1 MKKRAVLILLLLLS
15 LALFAGANGD
25 IQSFEISAY
34 KKAKSDTPS
43 YNLSIYDALSNDLK
57 AVGTNEDIDISN
69 YVSKYLGTY
78 DKNASYSS
86 IELGKRAAF
95 SVHVDG
101 NAPGSYTLS
110 ITYQPLAKSEKNS
123 KTNEVTFDYSQII
136 TATYLFSQY
145 SVFFSASEAKK
156 SKDEKQTISISTG
169 SPSNPAV
176 TVDSSNGATTTMQW
190 TVSTVSGDTS
200 ATVGSDWQ
208 AHGMVALFI
217 DQTSYDEAK
226 YTTYRAKITVLLE
239 NK

>member
-1 MKKRAVLILLLLLS
+1 MKKKSVLILLLLLS
-15 LALFAGANGD
+15 IALFAGENGD

-57 AVGTNEDIDISN
+57 AVGTDEDIDISN

-78 DKNASYSS
+78 STEASYSA

-101 NAPGSYTLS
+101 NAPGSYKLS
-110 ITYQPLAKSEKNS
+110 ITYQPLAKSKKNS

-145 SVFFSASEAKK
+145 SVFFSASEAKT
-156 SKDEKQTISISTG
+156 SKDKKQEISITSG
-169 SPSNPAV
+169 SPSNPVV
-176 TVDSSNGATTTMQW
+176 TVDSTDGATTTMQW

-200 ATVGSDWQ
+200 ATVGSAWQ
-208 AHGMVALFI
+208 AHGMVALFV
-217 DQTSYDEAK
+217 DKTSYDKAE
-226 YTTYRAKITVLLE
+226 YTVYRAKITVLLE
-239 NK
+239 NE